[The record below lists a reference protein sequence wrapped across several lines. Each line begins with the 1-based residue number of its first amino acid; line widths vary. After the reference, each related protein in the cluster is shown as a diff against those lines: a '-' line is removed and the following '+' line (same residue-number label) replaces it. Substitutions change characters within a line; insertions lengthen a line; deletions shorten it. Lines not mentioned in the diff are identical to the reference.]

1 MEQPAKRKVLV
12 EIIAKKKGCVLCDL
26 AIGIL
31 EEVASELGDGVLAWE
46 VVDVG
51 EREGLNRC
59 AELAKICGRR
69 LSAPSIVINEKVAFD
84 HIPDYESLNKA
95 VLEAVSGP
103 NERRRS

>member
-1 MEQPAKRKVLV
+1 MDQPAKRKVLV

-31 EEVASELGDGVLAWE
+31 EEIVLELGDGVLAWE
-46 VVDVG
+46 VMDVG
-51 EREGLNRC
+51 ERQGLNRR
-59 AELAKICGRR
+59 AELAKIFGR
-69 LSAPSIVINEKVAFD
+69 SPSVPSIVINEKMAFD
-84 HIPDYESLNKA
+84 HIPDYESLYKA